1 MDRELIAFLEER
13 FLNLSREIQENTTQQ
28 IQGLRAELRTEM
40 SQQTQEL
47 RAEMSQQTQELRAEF
62 RTEMSQQIQGLR
74 EETLQRFEAV
84 DDSIRHLYILLEAS
98 RDRTQQ
104 VAEGVAL
111 VNEKLDRFQI
121 EIRGELEEVR
131 SLFTVHHRD
140 LDSRVRAQ
148 GSRLDKVERATAQ
161 HSKAIAALRRR
172 STKTPS

>member
-1 MDRELIAFLEER
+1 
-13 FLNLSREIQENTTQQ
+13 
-28 IQGLRAELRTEM
+28 M